1 MFTWLKKS
9 ARHLFRRAIH
19 VESNTNSNTNSN
31 TDNLINQRNGFNQSD
46 SSLTTNNNRAN
57 NHFHNYKKVNRTLNE
72 NRKFL
77 ETTLG
82 NNSGIINRSFQV
94 GENAYSSG
102 LLFAVSGM
110 VETTVINENV
120 LGPLMKMAEPP
131 ANLHK
136 SLLVY
141 LKESVLS
148 VAEIDLIDNLH
159 QIVNELFTGKIVL
172 FVEGEETA
180 LIINAQAWEMR
191 GIEQPIT
198 ETVIRGP
205 RDSFTEDI
213 STNLTLLRR
222 RIRNPN
228 LRCESLLL
236 GKQSNTKVVIAYI
249 DGIVNKEV
257 LKEVYT
263 RLENIKVDAI
273 LESGYIEQYIEDA
286 PFSIF
291 PTVGNQEKPDI
302 VAAQLLEGRVSI
314 FVDGTPIVLTVPY
327 LLINHFQVSEDYFSR
342 PYYSNFVRILRVI
355 SFFISVL
362 LPGVFVAIQYFH
374 PILIPFS
381 LLVKFFITRANVP
394 FQLYVEM
401 ILMLIIFEIIRE
413 SGLRMPKPVGQ
424 AVSLVGALILG
435 EAAVSAGLVGI
446 PVVVTVALVGIS
458 SFPVNSLSEPISL
471 LRIAFVVAGATF
483 GLFGILMLGMIV
495 VSHLASLRS
504 FGVPFTAPLFPIKI
518 SDWIDGIIRI
528 PLWLMTNRPATIG
541 SANRTKQ
548 KFGGLSGEGKR
559 GKE

>member
-1 MFTWLKKS
+1 MITWLKKS
-9 ARHLFRRAIH
+9 ARHLIH
-19 VESNTNSNTNSN
+19 KALTNETPVSHNSAPQHSPPN
-31 TDNLINQRNGFNQSD
+31 YEKVH
-46 SSLTTNNNRAN
+46 SS
-57 NHFHNYKKVNRTLNE
+57 VNE

-77 ETTLG
+77 ENMLG
-82 NNSGIINRSFQV
+82 NNVGIIDRNFQI
-94 GENAYSSG
+94 GTEPFSSA
-102 LLFAVSGM
+102 LIFAVSGM
-110 VETTVINENV
+110 VETTVINENI
-120 LGPLMKMAEPP
+120 LGPLMTMSKPS
-131 ANLHK
+131 ANLNK
-136 SLLVY
+136 SLLDY
-141 LKESVLS
+141 LRESILS
-148 VAEIDLIDNLH
+148 VADIFYMDNLY
-159 QIVNELFTGKIVL
+159 QIVNEIFTGKIAL
-172 FVEGEETA
+172 FIEGENSA

-228 LRCESLLL
+228 LRCEPFQL
-236 GKQSNTKVVIAYI
+236 GEQTKTKIVIAYI

-263 RLENIKVDAI
+263 RLANIKVDAI

-302 VAAQLLEGRVSI
+302 VAALLLEGRVSI

-327 LLINHFQVSEDYFSR
+327 LLINHFQVSEDYYSR
-342 PYYSNFVRILRVI
+342 PYYSNFVRVLRVV
-355 SFFISVL
+355 SFFIAVL
-362 LPGVFVAIQYFH
+362 LPGMFVAIQYFH

-401 ILMLIIFEIIRE
+401 IGMLIIFEIIRE

-458 SFPVNSLSEPISL
+458 SFPVNTLSEPISI
-471 LRIAFVVAGATF
+471 LRILFVIAGAGF

-504 FGVPFTAPLFPIKI
+504 FGVPFAAPLFPIRI
-518 SDWIDGIIRI
+518 GDWVDGIIRF
-528 PLWLMTNRPATIG
+528 PLWLMTKRPATIG
-541 SANRTKQ
+541 STNRTKQ
-548 KFGGLSGEGKR
+548 LFGGLSGEGKR